1 MGIESQIIVALT
13 SYKLASLFVGSV
25 FAYMG
30 YRLFMAGVWGDAGD
44 VEAQF
49 QDNKLVVKRAA
60 PGTFFALFGAIVISV
75 TIFKGLQL
83 KDNESSISK
92 ESTIEIIEEKSD
104 ELPKKL
110 PF

>member
-1 MGIESQIIVALT
+1 MWIESQIIVALT
-13 SYKLASLFVGSV
+13 SYKLASLFVGLA

-30 YRLFMAGVWGDAGD
+30 YRLFMAGVWGEAGD

-60 PGTFFALFGAIVISV
+60 PGTFFALFGAIVICV
-75 TIFKGLQL
+75 TIYKGLEL
-83 KDNESSISK
+83 KVNESGTSK
-92 ESTIEIIEEKSD
+92 ENTVEVIREKGD
-104 ELPKKL
+104 ELPEKL

>member
-1 MGIESQIIVALT
+1 MEIESQIIVALT
-13 SYKLASLFVGSV
+13 SYKLASLFVGAV

-30 YRLFMAGVWGDAGD
+30 YRLFMSGVWGEAGD

-83 KDNESSISK
+83 KDNESSFSK
-92 ESTIEIIEEKSD
+92 ENTVEIIEEKNN

-110 PF
+110 PL